1 MKMNNAYTPK
11 RIRGMELLSPA
22 GSLEALKTAV
32 LYGAD
37 AVYLGGEMYGLRAK
51 ARNFDRSQL
60 EEAVEFAHQ
69 YGVRVHV
76 TVNIIAHNDHLDG
89 LEEYLQ
95 YLDSI
100 GVDALIMADAG
111 MIHIA
116 RTVVPDM
123 EIHLS
128 TQASATNY
136 ATFNFWASQGVKRIV
151 AAREVSL
158 KELAEIRSHTPE
170 NLSIEAFA
178 HGAMCI
184 SISGRC
190 LLSSYLS
197 GRDSNLGMCS
207 HPCRWKYSLVE
218 ETRPG
223 EYFPVTEGEEGTYI
237 FNSKDLCMI
246 EYLPEMI
253 QAGVSSI
260 KLEGRMK
267 TPLYV
272 AMVTKIYREALDDL
286 AEDPALY
293 QSKLGYYKE
302 QLSLVSHR
310 SYTTGFYL
318 GQPGPEDQVYS
329 SAAYIKQIDFAAK
342 VLKSGEKELLIEQRG
357 KFLKGDTLYALLP
370 GRKPEPVSISYI
382 RTETGEETDSAP
394 HAQEHLY
401 IPAPEMPVPEGAVL
415 VKDSK

>member
-1 MKMNNAYTPK
+1 
-11 RIRGMELLSPA
+11 
-22 GSLEALKTAV
+22 
-32 LYGAD
+32 
-37 AVYLGGEMYGLRAK
+37 
-51 ARNFDRSQL
+51 
-60 EEAVEFAHQ
+60 
-69 YGVRVHV
+69 
-76 TVNIIAHNDHLDG
+76 
-89 LEEYLQ
+89 
-95 YLDSI
+95 
-100 GVDALIMADAG
+100 

-136 ATFNFWASQGVKRIV
+136 ATFNFWAAQGVKRIV

-293 QSKLGYYKE
+293 RSKLGYYKE

-318 GQPGPEDQVYS
+318 GQPGPDDQVYS

-342 VLKSGEKELLIEQRG
+342 VLKSGEKELLIA
-357 KFLKGDTLYALLP
+357 LDCGDVSREEAIKISTNAEKKCSAVKSE
-370 GRKPEPVSISYI
+370 RKL
-382 RTETGEETDSAP
+382 RF
-394 HAQEHLY
+394 
-401 IPAPEMPVPEGAVL
+401 IPAASDIGKIAA
-415 VKDSK
+415 KDTPPFFERIVIDATLDPDDETAE